1 MSEAADDLAAQIVA
15 EALRQAGHGP
25 SACAALMREAGE
37 ALARLVSHDRACR
50 VHAELARRHA
60 QRAAR
65 CWRP

>member
-1 MSEAADDLAAQIVA
+1 MKDASESLAAQVVA

-37 ALARLVSHDRACR
+37 ALARLASHDRACR

-60 QRAAR
+60 ERAAR